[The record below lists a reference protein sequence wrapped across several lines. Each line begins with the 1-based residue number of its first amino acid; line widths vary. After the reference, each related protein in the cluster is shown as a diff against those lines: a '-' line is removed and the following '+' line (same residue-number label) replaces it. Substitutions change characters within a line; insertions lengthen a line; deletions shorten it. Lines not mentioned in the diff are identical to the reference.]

1 MLKIAMM
8 CAVTLIFS
16 LAACGGTTT
25 GWNNV
30 PDITDRAFWEKQKSV
45 PGMDEQIAQAKK
57 QLAGKLV
64 SPLPH
69 YLDFSKDGNRDRY
82 QGKYSDLRRM
92 GALTLT
98 ACMTQDRK
106 FVDNI
111 EQRIRMLASLPSWVL
126 PAHDRQLKNYRGETV
141 EIDLGSS
148 LLGADLACIL
158 RVLGPVLSPE
168 VRKLLTDELERRI
181 IVPMEDMMNGKRPE
195 QWWVTTKNNWN
206 AVCLSGVAAVVFR
219 LDMEPERRQKLLDYI
234 QKRSVNFLDG
244 FSGDGYCSE
253 GINYWVYGFGHYM
266 RMAADF
272 RQATGGKVDLMAGPK
287 VRKPAYFPENMQM
300 APGVYPAFADA
311 TLGTMVTPYIISLRN
326 YLEGKAEGFP
336 AKSRIP
342 QGLTDACLFLSLPE
356 SGEYKGVVSTE
367 PFTAFVDANVFVAR
381 ARNRTCR
388 LAAAFKGGSNEEFHN
403 HNDVGSYVIAVD
415 GVPVVVDPGKEI
427 YTARTFSSRRYESKL
442 LNSYGH
448 GVPKIAGQLQ
458 ATGANTAAV
467 RKALTQ
473 EKGRDGVV
481 LDIAAAYRQISGIRK
496 LERAFDYSR
505 EGAGYFMVTDTAEF
519 AQPLTFENAVI
530 SLGSFEKVDDHTY
543 RITEGGKKLL
553 LTIDCGGAPF
563 SVSQDVIHE
572 DTPHKRDVNRFAI
585 QLDGKVKSV
594 KMTLTFKP
602 ED

>member
-1 MLKIAMM
+1 MFKIAMW
-8 CAVTLIFS
+8 AFTLSIS
-16 LAACGGTTT
+16 LTVCGGMT
-25 GWNNV
+25 GWSNV

-45 PGMDEQIAQAKK
+45 PGMDEQIVQAEK
-57 QLAGKLV
+57 QITGKLV
-64 SPLPH
+64 SPLPY
-69 YLDFSKDGNRDRY
+69 YLDFTRDGSRYRY
-82 QGKYSDLRRM
+82 QGKYSSLRRM
-92 GALTLT
+92 TELTLA
-98 ACMTQDRK
+98 ACVTQDRK

-126 PAHDRQLKNYRGETV
+126 PAHDRQLKNYHGETI

-148 LLGADLACIL
+148 LAGAELACVL
-158 RVLGPVLSPE
+158 RILGPVLSPE
-168 VRKLLTDELERRI
+168 VRKLLESELERRI

-195 QWWVTTKNNWN
+195 LWWLTTRNNWN

-244 FSGDGYCSE
+244 FGDDGYCSE

-272 RQATGGKVDLMAGPK
+272 RQATGGRVDLMGGPK
-287 VRKPAYFPENMQM
+287 VRKPAYFPENIQM

-311 TLGTMVTPYIISLRN
+311 SLGTVVSPYIIGLRN
-326 YLEGKAEGFP
+326 YLEGKADGFP
-336 AKSRIP
+336 VKTEIP
-342 QGLTDACLFLSLPE
+342 QALTDACLFLSLPR
-356 SGEYKGVVSTE
+356 SGEYEGVVSTE
-367 PFTAFVDANVFVAR
+367 PFTAFEEANVFVAR
-381 ARNRTCR
+381 AWNRTCR
-388 LAAAFKGGSNEEFHN
+388 LAAAFKGGSNMEFHN

-415 GVPVVVDPGKEI
+415 DVPVVIDPGSEV

-458 ATGANTAAV
+458 TAGADTAAV

-473 EKGRDGVV
+473 EKDRDGVV
-481 LDIAAAYRQISGIRK
+481 LDIAAAYHQVPGIRK

-505 EGAGYFMVTDTAEF
+505 EGTGHFKVTDTAEF
-519 AQPLTFENAVI
+519 DKPLTFENAVI
-530 SLGSFEKVDDHTY
+530 SLGSFEKIDGHTY
-543 RITEGGKKLL
+543 CITEGGKKLL

-563 SVSQDVIHE
+563 NTSQDVIRE
-572 DTPHKRDVNRFAI
+572 DTKHKRDVNRLAI

-594 KMTLTFKP
+594 KMILTFKP
-602 ED
+602 VD